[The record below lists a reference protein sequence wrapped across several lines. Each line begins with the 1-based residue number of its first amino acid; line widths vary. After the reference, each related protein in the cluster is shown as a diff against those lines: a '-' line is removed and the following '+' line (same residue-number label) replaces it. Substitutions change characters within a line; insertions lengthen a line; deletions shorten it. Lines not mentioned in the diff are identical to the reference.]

1 MLKTTVRSILAFAGA
16 VVLIADTATLQNMG
30 QAGFFGGIIAMLL
43 PPSLALAL
51 FVIASGTL
59 LLGMVFGWAW
69 GVAAMV
75 SALHVRDKT
84 LLASRLVAAQK
95 AAIAAASSGVPAQ
108 AEVRHHMSRFLA
120 ADLRRSSPSPFTA
133 SSSIDAPPPSMAHFS
148 SSGHS

>member
-1 MLKTTVRSILAFAGA
+1 M
-16 VVLIADTATLQNMG
+16 ADTATLQNMG

-51 FVIASGTL
+51 FVITSGTL

-75 SALHVRDKT
+75 SALHVRDKA

-120 ADLRRSSPSPFTA
+120 ADLTPRRSSPSPFTV
-133 SSSIDAPPPSMAHFS
+133 SSSIHAPPRSMAHFS